1 MDSSHRIHFL
11 DYLRGFAVVVMVVGH
26 SIDSVLSMDARATEI
41 FRLYDAVRGFTA
53 PIFLFV
59 AGYAFIVAT
68 RKRWNEF
75 VVLGRPV
82 LRRVTKMFLLLL
94 LGYVLHFPFF
104 SFAKLV
110 HDTGPG
116 EYAQFFQVD
125 VLHCLA
131 VSILLLQ
138 VVILLARTPGRFVVT
153 TLIMT
158 IVLMMASPLV
168 WSVDLASVV
177 SPFLSPYFNQQQ
189 VSIFPL
195 FPYAGFLFSGVVVGH
210 LFLAARREGRERVMI
225 LRMVIAGVAAIVCG
239 IVFDVLPV
247 TFYPPH
253 DYWKTS
259 PNFFLIRIGAVLL
272 VTGGFALLRS
282 LPDVV
287 ERHLV
292 TLGQASL
299 MVYAVHLILVYGS
312 SANDGLAQIVGQ
324 TLAYHQA
331 FVVGALVLFLMIA
344 LVHGWNYLRTH
355 HYVPS
360 RVVQAGFASS
370 LLYLF
375 FTKPW

>member
-1 MDSSHRIHFL
+1 MDSSYRIHFL

-26 SIDSVLSMDARATEI
+26 SIDSVLSMDARTTEI

-68 RKRWNEF
+68 QKRWNEF
-75 VVLGRPV
+75 LVLGRP
-82 LRRVTKMFLLLL
+82 LLKRVTKMFLLLL
-94 LGYVLHFPFF
+94 LGYALHFPFF
-104 SFAKLV
+104 SFTKLV
-110 HDTGPG
+110 HDTAPG

-168 WSVDLASVV
+168 WSVDPASVV

-195 FPYAGFLFSGVVVGH
+195 FPHAGFLFSGVVVGH

-225 LRMVIAGVAAIVCG
+225 LRMVMAGVAAIVFG
-239 IVFDVLPV
+239 IVFDLLPV

-312 SANDGLAQIVGQ
+312 SANDGLTQIVGR

-331 FVVGALVLFLMIA
+331 FAVGVLVLFLMIA

>member
-239 IVFDVLPV
+239 IVFDVLPA